1 MYEEIIRTCQHYNAD
16 LVAVSKTKPVEKI
29 FEIYN
34 KGHRDFGENRAQEM
48 AQKYEV
54 MPKDIRWHFIGN
66 LQSKK
71 VKYIA
76 PFVHLIHSVD
86 RSSLLQTIDKEA
98 KKNDRVIDI
107 LLQPKIAKEESKS
120 GLTEDE
126 LKEVVNELINGKYS
140 NLNLRGLMGMATFT
154 TNKDLINE
162 EFTFLKK
169 QYSNIKSSL
178 KKTDFNILSMGMSGD
193 YQMALENGS
202 TMIRVG
208 SLIFG
213 KRNYT

>member
-29 FEIYN
+29 FEIYY

-48 AQKYEV
+48 AQKYEE

-98 KKNDRVIDI
+98 KKNERIIDI

-120 GLTEDE
+120 GLTEGE
-126 LKEVVNELINGKYS
+126 LNEVVDDLNNRKFP

-154 TNKDLINE
+154 ENMDVVKE
-162 EFTFLKK
+162 EFIYLKE
-169 QYSNIKSSL
+169 QFNNIKSSL
-178 KKTDFNILSMGMSGD
+178 DKTDFNILSMGMSGD
-193 YQMALENGS
+193 YQIALDNGS